1 MKTIEVYEMCERC
14 YGTGL
19 EWEDEYSWDCHEC
32 GGRGENLATVRKEAD
47 MSNRDPNDNAETKGY
62 IFYISGEIVVED
74 YSEEQ
79 AEEQFYD
86 RLKELILEGRA
97 NGTIVIE

>member
-1 MKTIEVYEMCERC
+1 
-14 YGTGL
+14 
-19 EWEDEYSWDCHEC
+19 
-32 GGRGENLATVRKEAD
+32 
-47 MSNRDPNDNAETKGY
+47 MSNRNPNDNSETKEY

-86 RLKELILEGRA
+86 RLKELILEGKA
-97 NGTIVIE
+97 DGTIEIE

>member
-1 MKTIEVYEMCERC
+1 
-14 YGTGL
+14 
-19 EWEDEYSWDCHEC
+19 
-32 GGRGENLATVRKEAD
+32 
-47 MSNRDPNDNAETKGY
+47 MSNRNPNDNSETKEY
-62 IFYISGEIVVED
+62 TYYISGELTVED

-79 AEEQFYD
+79 AKEQFYD

>member
-1 MKTIEVYEMCERC
+1 
-14 YGTGL
+14 
-19 EWEDEYSWDCHEC
+19 
-32 GGRGENLATVRKEAD
+32 
-47 MSNRDPNDNAETKGY
+47 MSNRNPNDNSEEKEY

-86 RLKELILEGRA
+86 RIKELILEGKA
-97 NGTIVIE
+97 DGTIAIE

>member
-1 MKTIEVYEMCERC
+1 
-14 YGTGL
+14 
-19 EWEDEYSWDCHEC
+19 
-32 GGRGENLATVRKEAD
+32 
-47 MSNRDPNDNAETKGY
+47 MSNRNPNDNSEEKEY

-86 RLKELILEGRA
+86 RLKELILEGIA
-97 NGTIVIE
+97 NGTIEVE

>member
-19 EWEDEYSWDCHEC
+19 EWEDIYSWDCLEC
-32 GGRGENLATVRKEAD
+32 GGRGENLVSTRKEAD
-47 MSNRDPNDNAETKGY
+47 MSNRNPNDNSELKEY
-62 IFYISGEIVVED
+62 IFYISGELTVED

-79 AEEQFYD
+79 AEEQLSKMLAKVF
-86 RLKELILEGRA
+86 REAE
-97 NGTIVIE
+97 NNTIEIE

>member
-1 MKTIEVYEMCERC
+1 
-14 YGTGL
+14 
-19 EWEDEYSWDCHEC
+19 
-32 GGRGENLATVRKEAD
+32 
-47 MSNRDPNDNAETKGY
+47 MSSRNPNDNTETKEY
-62 IFYISGEIVVED
+62 IFYITGEIVVED

-79 AEEQFYD
+79 AEEQLHD

>member
-1 MKTIEVYEMCERC
+1 
-14 YGTGL
+14 
-19 EWEDEYSWDCHEC
+19 
-32 GGRGENLATVRKEAD
+32 
-47 MSNRDPNDNAETKGY
+47 MSNRTPNDTSEEKEY

-86 RLKELILEGRA
+86 RLRELILEGKA
-97 NGTIVIE
+97 DGTIEIE